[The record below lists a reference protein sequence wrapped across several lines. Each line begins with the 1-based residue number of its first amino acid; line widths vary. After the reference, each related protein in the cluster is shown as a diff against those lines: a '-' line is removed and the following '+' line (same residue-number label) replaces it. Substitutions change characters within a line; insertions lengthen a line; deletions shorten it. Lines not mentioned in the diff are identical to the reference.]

1 MNRTD
6 VKIVQISLDLQ
17 SQREIESYNS
27 LSQLGYKYIRIVN
40 PIQKDYPPTHNVI
53 DGNTHWIVGITK
65 PDPNQWG

>member
-27 LSQLGYKYIRIVN
+27 LSQLGYTMLLMETLI
-40 PIQKDYPPTHNVI
+40 
-53 DGNTHWIVGITK
+53 GLLE
-65 PDPNQWG
+65 